1 MKKIS
6 ILGCTGSIG
15 VNTLDVIA
23 HHPSA
28 FSVAALAGGRN
39 ILLLKRQIERFHPAL
54 ASVVDAPHAERLRDS
69 LPPGCATAVLSGPAG
84 YREVARHGDANMV
97 VSAMVGAAG
106 LLPTLEAIDAGKDVA
121 LANKETLV
129 MAGSLVVEKA
139 REKRVRI
146 LPVDSEHSAI
156 HQCLAGQRQDDIRRI
171 ILTASGGPFRTF
183 SAEQL
188 EAVTP
193 AAALKHPNWE
203 MGRKITIDS
212 ASMMN
217 KGLEIIEARWLFDI
231 GIDRI
236 GVLIHPKSIVHSMVE
251 YRDGS
256 VIAQMGIPDM
266 RIPIAYAL
274 SFPER
279 LPGREAFLDLIR
291 VGPLEFFEPD
301 MERFPCLR
309 LARDAGKAGGT
320 APAVLNGANEIAVAA
335 FLEERIRFKDLPA
348 VISEVLERHRTVA
361 SPGLDEILEAD
372 RWARREADYFVER
385 IAKNV

>member
-6 ILGCTGSIG
+6 ILGSTGSIG
-15 VNTLDVIA
+15 VSTLDVIA
-23 HHPSA
+23 RHSTRFSA
-28 FSVAALAGGRN
+28 AALAGGRN
-39 ILLLKRQIERFHPAL
+39 IRLLKGQIECFRPAL
-54 ASVVDAPHAERLRDS
+54 AAVIDEAHAERLRES

-84 YREVARHGDANMV
+84 YREVARHGEASMV
-97 VSAMVGAAG
+97 VSAMVGSAG
-106 LLPTLEAIDAGKDVA
+106 LLPTLEAIDAGKDIA
-121 LANKETLV
+121 LANKEALV
-129 MAGSLVVEKA
+129 MAGGLVVEKA
-139 REKRVRI
+139 RERRVRI

-156 HQCLAGQRQDDIRRI
+156 HQCLAGNRPEDIQRI

-188 EAVTP
+188 DTVTP

-217 KGLEIIEARWLFDI
+217 KGLEIIEARWLFDV

-236 GVLIHPKSIVHSMVE
+236 DVLVHPKSIVHSMVA

-256 VIAQMGIPDM
+256 VVAQLGIPDM

-279 LPGREAFLDLIR
+279 LRGPEAALNLIQA
-291 VGPLEFFEPD
+291 GPLEFFEPD
-301 MERFPCLR
+301 PERFPCLK
-309 LARDAGKAGGT
+309 LARDAGRSGGT
-320 APAVLNGANEIAVAA
+320 LPAVLNGANEVAVEA
-335 FLEERIRFKDLPA
+335 FLQERIRFRDLPV
-348 VISEVLERHRTVA
+348 VILKVLDRHLPVA
-361 SPGLDEILEAD
+361 SPDLDQILQAD

-385 IAKNV
+385 IAENV